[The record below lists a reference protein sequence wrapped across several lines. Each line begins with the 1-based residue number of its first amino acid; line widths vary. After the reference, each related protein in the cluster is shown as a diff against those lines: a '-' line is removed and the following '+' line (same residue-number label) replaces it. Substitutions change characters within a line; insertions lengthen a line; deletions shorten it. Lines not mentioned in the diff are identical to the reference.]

1 MNETSPKEFRGPTSP
16 LPHDTGIVLPCYE
29 GADGRA
35 TELTFSNAELCRSI
49 LLLGSTGAGKTT
61 ALRAIC
67 RSLIRQQASDAASKP
82 ALVLFDFKGD
92 RQTVDAVTAWA
103 AQAGREDDVRELSLS
118 SGHAYDFLGGFS
130 GLIDVQEYAERLQ
143 FGCGSTNQRDTFWD
157 EYRSGLFVTALAFSD
172 LLQLPRDFPAWTT
185 QAASWLLAD
194 TPTAPQSKAL
204 LEFERIVDA
213 LPPSAPGWAVAQ
225 FAKSTMKD
233 WEGGLDP
240 RTRSN
245 VRATMANALR
255 PLLDPKVQHLCRASG
270 AGYVNIAEAIAQGQ
284 IVLVSIPSLLNPN
297 LARLIGKAL
306 KADFYKAVFSRCD
319 GPGTRHR
326 LAVLVA
332 DEYHLS
338 ATVGGGLFDDAAAL
352 PLIRGFGAGVVAA
365 TQTLANLDYAI
376 GLGAR
381 NVLLPNF
388 NSVFFFRNAETETA
402 RWASGLMGTREFEVE
417 VRVKDRDQGLF
428 SGSSREKVIV
438 RRVERPVCT
447 LAELSRLEPGQAFI
461 HRQFDTSPMGP
472 VWLAEGE

>member
-1 MNETSPKEFRGPTSP
+1 M
-16 LPHDTGIVLPCYE
+16 
-29 GADGRA
+29 
-35 TELTFSNAELCRSI
+35 
-49 LLLGSTGAGKTT
+49 
-61 ALRAIC
+61 
-67 RSLIRQQASDAASKP
+67 
-82 ALVLFDFKGD
+82 
-92 RQTVDAVTAWA
+92 
-103 AQAGREDDVRELSLS
+103 SLS
-118 SGHAYDFLGGFS
+118 SGHAYDFLAGFGG
-130 GLIDVQEYAERLQ
+130 LTDVQEYAERLQ
-143 FGCGSTNQRDTFWD
+143 FGCGPTNLRDTFWD
-157 EYRSGLFVTALAFSD
+157 EYRSGLFATALAFSY
-172 LLQLPRDFPAWTT
+172 LLQLPRDFPAWSTH
-185 QAASWLLAD
+185 AASWLLAD
-194 TPTAPQSKAL
+194 TPPPAQTKSVS
-204 LEFERIVDA
+204 EFERIVDA
-213 LPPSAPGWAVAQ
+213 LCPSAPRWAVAQ
-225 FAKSTMKD
+225 FAKCTMKD
-233 WEGGLDP
+233 WEGGLDS

-270 AGYVNIAEAIAQGQ
+270 AGHVNIAEAIAQGQ

-319 GPGTRHR
+319 SPGTRHR

-365 TQTLANLDYAI
+365 TQTLANLDYTI

-402 RWASGLMGTREFEVE
+402 GWASGLMGTREMEVE
-417 VRVKDRDQGLF
+417 VRVKERDQGF
-428 SGSSREKVIV
+428 FPGSSRERIIV
-438 RRVERPVCT
+438 RKVERPVCT

-461 HRQFDTSPMGP
+461 HRQFDPAPMGP
-472 VWLAEGE
+472 VWLAEADVVSRAELKNVNKNIDPAQLV